1 MANYDSIYTGQEVDE
16 AITTARSFVHTPVEI
31 DTAVSIVE
39 DLTVTPTQINNACND
54 YQNYPSSTEIGNAC
68 DFVAAVESTP
78 AEIDDTVVKV
88 NDITASA
95 TEINNAA
102 RLLFDNSATVGQ
114 VLTAD
119 GSRACSWQ
127 TPAASPSLYHHTA
140 TFTRIADWISR
151 WAVEWIDAD
160 SSTSATATTTLFYL
174 STYYRNVNC
183 PKIISGEFISDEGA
197 QATVNG
203 FYFETGTS
211 KYVLVSAEQELAEE
225 KFDNFNGWS
234 YAQSTRQII

>member
-1 MANYDSIYTGQEVDE
+1 MPNYDSIYTGQEVDE
-16 AITTARSFVHTPVEI
+16 AVSTARSFVHTPVEI
-31 DTAVSIVE
+31 DAAVSIVE
-39 DLTVTPTQINNACND
+39 DITVTPTQIDNACIGYQYYPTQSRMNNACN
-54 YQNYPSSTEIGNAC
+54 
-68 DFVAAVESTP
+68 FVDAVSSTP
-78 AEIDDTVVKV
+78 ADIDATVVKV

-95 TEINNAA
+95 TEINNSA
-102 RLLFDNSATVGQ
+102 RVLFDNSATAGQ

-119 GSRACSWQ
+119 GSGACSWQ
-127 TPAASPSLYHHTA
+127 TPVASPSLYHHTA
-140 TFTRIADWISR
+140 TFTRIADRISR

-160 SSTSATATTTLFYL
+160 SGTSATATTTLFYL

-183 PKIISGEFISDEGA
+183 PKIISGEFISDGGA
-197 QATVNG
+197 QATING

-225 KFDNFNGWS
+225 KFDNFNGWN